1 MLYKKE
7 DAFMNVV
14 VCVCVLLVRIFL
26 VAAFRVL
33 VGAPGNLGFVESGK
47 DWSEMCLIISRCWFL
62 AVS

>member
-1 MLYKKE
+1 
-7 DAFMNVV
+7 MNVV